1 MNQPMNLEKIVV
13 GTDDGNII
21 LTQDSGTNWK
31 KLIMVYHQA
40 CGLVELFFQI
50 IMKTEYMLL

>member
-1 MNQPMNLEKIVV
+1 MNPHEFGKIVV

-31 KLIMVYHQA
+31 QINNGLHQA